1 MSGQAYEEEKRRERE
16 SPNKQNKKRKR
27 KNLSGYCRN
36 TIKAKKYYKQLY
48 ANKFENLE

>member
-1 MSGQAYEEEKRRERE
+1 MYGQAYEEEKRRERE

-36 TIKAKKYYKQLY
+36 TIKAKKNIIDNCMLT
-48 ANKFENLE
+48 NLKT